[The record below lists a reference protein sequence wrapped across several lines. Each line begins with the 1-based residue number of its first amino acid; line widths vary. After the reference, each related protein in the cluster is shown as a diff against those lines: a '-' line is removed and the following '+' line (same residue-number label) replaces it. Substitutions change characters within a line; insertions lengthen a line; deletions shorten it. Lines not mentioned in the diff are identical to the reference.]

1 MTFVKNFLKNLK
13 AWLEANGK
21 TDRVEAFMKGAQ
33 EFIKFAV
40 GKFDELEL

>member
-21 TDRVEAFMKGAQ
+21 QDRVEAFQKGAQ
-33 EFIKFAV
+33 EFIKWAV
-40 GKFDELEL
+40 TKFDELEL